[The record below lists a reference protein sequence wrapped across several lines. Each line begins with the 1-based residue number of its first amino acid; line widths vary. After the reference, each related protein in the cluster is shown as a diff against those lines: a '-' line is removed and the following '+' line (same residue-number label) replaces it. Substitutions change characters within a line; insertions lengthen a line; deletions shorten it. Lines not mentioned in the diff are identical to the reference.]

1 MSIPINSTTKRA
13 AAQLAIIAYTDEANA
28 TQQRADMAAALAALP
43 ADSNGPFTLLYG
55 PASSNGVLLY
65 AARGADG
72 TLAVAFRGTISS
84 GGAIDVVSNLVDDML
99 GISLVPWQYP
109 LAAGA
114 RVTWGMN
121 TALAMAAAATDP
133 LQGTTL
139 LDFLRNELAQAG
151 SVPIMVAGHSLG
163 AALANIAAAWLVDQL
178 PRAGGPKVAPPVVP
192 FTFAAPT
199 VTDSVF
205 AKLFAKACPVA
216 YHCVNTAD
224 VVPKAWMDLAGIS
237 SSFSGPGQ
245 SLWNYSIILYTAIK
259 TASLAAKGIDFVQL
273 PGTLDQFSGIS
284 PASGSS
290 FAMEAE
296 GQHSISGTYLPHV
309 SEPSPPQAT

>member
-1 MSIPINSTTKRA
+1 MSISINSTTKRA

-43 ADSNGPFTLLYG
+43 ADSNGPFTLLFG

-114 RVTWGMN
+114 KVTWGMN

-133 LQGTTL
+133 LRGTTI
-139 LDFLRNELAQAG
+139 LDFLRDELAAG
-151 SVPIMVAGHSLG
+151 GTVPVMVVGHSLG
-163 AALANIAAAWLVDQL
+163 AALASVAAVWLADQL
-178 PRAGGPKVAPPVVP
+178 PRAGGPKAAPAVVP

-205 AKLFAKACPVA
+205 AKLFATACPVA
-216 YHCVNTAD
+216 YHCVNTDD
-224 VVPKAWMDLAGIS
+224 VVPKAWMDLAGIA

-245 SLWNYSIILYTAIK
+245 SLWNYSILLYTAVK
-259 TASLAAKGIDFVQL
+259 TASLAAKGIDFAPL
-273 PGTLDQFSGIS
+273 PGTMDEFSGVR

-296 GQHSISGTYLPHV
+296 AQHSVTGTYLPHV
-309 SEPSPPQAT
+309 TGP